1 MCLFPIPFSQEAS
14 LFHLL
19 ICLFIRFLC
28 RLERQIA
35 TSLAGSPVSLFG
47 GKWRNG
53 FCRLPFLTFHLP
65 ASSTRKK
72 IVVIFL
78 CCCVS
83 FSASVLSVA
92 ETGLLKKPQKR
103 NKKGSYNKKNK
114 NEPISRVFS
123 LVLSPLPV
131 VCLTT
136 LPLTFYGAAPKQNAR
151 VRGRNKKVLS
161 TTYKSREMEASLLM
175 KQPEKMLML

>member
-72 IVVIFL
+72 IVVIFFVLL
-78 CCCVS
+78 C
-83 FSASVLSVA
+83 
-92 ETGLLKKPQKR
+92 
-103 NKKGSYNKKNK
+103 
-114 NEPISRVFS
+114 VF
-123 LVLSPLPV
+123 LGFCAL
-131 VCLTT
+131 
-136 LPLTFYGAAPKQNAR
+136 
-151 VRGRNKKVLS
+151 RGRDR
-161 TTYKSREMEASLLM
+161 TTEEA
-175 KQPEKMLML
+175 PEKKQEGQL